1 MKPSL
6 LENMEDTLEIALRLA
21 LGNLPD
27 DARASLQY
35 DLTQSLEKV
44 SSADLHAGY
53 WKELSRQFIKKSSMA
68 RMYTSMINNADQMP
82 SEWLEEV
89 LESRKPR
96 QNCEDSD
103 YVEFIAGRVSD
114 IPEDERPQGL
124 NQLTITLLAP
134 SGLNQAMANLWGAC
148 QKNDQWMLALSAV
161 SQGFS
166 DYDQYAN
173 FMTHWPEY
181 TLLPEQ
187 ELILIDEMYK
197 VACDA

>member
-44 SSADLHAGY
+44 SSADLHAGC

-68 RMYTSMINNADQMP
+68 RMYTSMVNNADQMP

-96 QNCEDSD
+96 QNCEGKPNLKF
-103 YVEFIAGRVSD
+103 VAGQCHDMMVVTP
-114 IPEDERPQGL
+114 PE
-124 NQLTITLLAP
+124 
-134 SGLNQAMANLWGAC
+134 GLNQAMANLWGAC

-166 DYDQYAN
+166 GYDQYAN